1 MYMLQAEGYARVT
14 AEKFP
19 NARPGRRATPAR
31 EGKKIMANE
40 QIENTGPL
48 KGLRLVEMGTLLA
61 GPFCGQL
68 MADFG
73 AEVIK
78 VEPPNQGD
86 PMRVWGRE
94 KAHGKSLWWPVVA
107 RNKKSVT
114 LNLREA
120 EGQAI
125 ARDLIS
131 KADFLLENFRP
142 GTMERWNLSYEELA
156 EINPGL
162 IMIRVSG
169 FGQTGPYSTRAGFGA
184 IGESMG
190 GLRYVCGDPSTPP
203 SRMGIS
209 IGDSLAATFAC
220 IGALTALH
228 HREKTGEGQIVDS
241 AIYEAVL
248 NMMESLVTEYDKG
261 GYIRERTGAILPNVA
276 PSNIYPT
283 SDDQYILIAAN
294 QDTVFKRLC
303 DAMQRP
309 ELATNERYATHSAR
323 GAVQQELDDLISDW
337 TRGLTGTQLE
347 ALMEE
352 HGIPSGKIYT
362 PADMLEDAH
371 FKAREAIVTTMHP
384 TFGDLKMQ
392 NVAPKLSKTPGNIR
406 RPGPELGEHNA
417 EIYGEVLAMTAEQMA
432 ELESKGII

>member
-1 MYMLQAEGYARVT
+1 
-14 AEKFP
+14 
-19 NARPGRRATPAR
+19 
-31 EGKKIMANE
+31 MANE
-40 QIENTGPL
+40 EIENTGPL
-48 KGLRLVEMGTLLA
+48 KGLRVIEMGTLLA

-68 MADFG
+68 LADFG
-73 AEVIK
+73 AEIIK

-94 KAHGKSLWWPVVA
+94 KAHGQSLWWPVVA

-114 LNLREA
+114 LNLREE

-131 KADFLLENFRP
+131 KADFVLENFRP

-156 EINPGL
+156 KINPGL

-169 FGQTGPYSTRAGFGA
+169 YGQTGPYSTRAGFGA
-184 IGESMG
+184 VGESMG

-228 HREKTGEGQIVDS
+228 HKNQTGEGQVVDS

-261 GYIRERTGAILPNVA
+261 GYVRERTGAILPNVA
-276 PSNIYPT
+276 PSNVYPT
-283 SDDQYILIAAN
+283 KDEQFILIAAN

-303 DAMQRP
+303 DAMGRP
-309 ELATNERYATHSAR
+309 ELAQDEKYATHIAR
-323 GAVQQELDDLISDW
+323 GAAQKELDDLISAW
-337 TRGLTGTQLE
+337 TETIDSAKLE
-347 ALMEE
+347 DLMEDF
-352 HGIPSGKIYT
+352 GIPSGRIYT
-362 PADMLEDAH
+362 PAEMLEDAH
-371 FKAREAIVTTMHP
+371 FKAREAIVSTMHP
-384 TFGDLKMQ
+384 TFGELKMQ

-406 RPGPELGEHNA
+406 RPGPELGQHNK
-417 EIYGEVLAMTAEQMA
+417 EIYSEVLAMTAEQMA
-432 ELESKGII
+432 DLESRGII

>member
-1 MYMLQAEGYARVT
+1 
-14 AEKFP
+14 
-19 NARPGRRATPAR
+19 
-31 EGKKIMANE
+31 MAKE
-40 QIENTGPL
+40 EIENTGPL
-48 KGLRLVEMGTLLA
+48 KGLRLIEMGTLLA

-78 VEPPNQGD
+78 VEPPKQGD

-114 LNLREA
+114 LNLREE

-142 GTMERWNLSYEELA
+142 GTMERWNLSYEELSK
-156 EINPGL
+156 INPGL

-169 FGQTGPYSTRAGFGA
+169 YGQTGPYSNRAGFGA
-184 IGESMG
+184 VGESMG

-228 HREKTGEGQIVDS
+228 HKNQTGEGQVVDS

-261 GYIRERTGAILPNVA
+261 GYVRERTGAILPNVA

-283 SDDQYILIAAN
+283 SDDQFILIAAN

-303 DAMQRP
+303 GAMGKP
-309 ELATNERYATHSAR
+309 ELALDEKYATHTAR
-323 GAVQQELDDLISDW
+323 GAVQQELDDLIADW
-337 TRGLTGTQLE
+337 SKTIDSATLE
-347 ALMEE
+347 KLMED
-352 HGIPSGKIYT
+352 HGIPSGRIYT
-362 PADMLEDAH
+362 PAEMLEDAH

-384 TFGDLKMQ
+384 TFGELKMQ

-406 RPGPELGEHNA
+406 SPGPELGQHNS

-432 ELESKGII
+432 ELEAKGII

>member
-1 MYMLQAEGYARVT
+1 
-14 AEKFP
+14 
-19 NARPGRRATPAR
+19 
-31 EGKKIMANE
+31 MAKE
-40 QIENTGPL
+40 EIENTGPL
-48 KGLRLVEMGTLLA
+48 KGLRLIEMGTLLA

-78 VEPPNQGD
+78 VEPPKVGD

-94 KAHGKSLWWPVVA
+94 KAHGQSLWWPVVA

-114 LNLREA
+114 LNLREQ
-120 EGQAI
+120 EGQQI
-125 ARDLIS
+125 ARDLIA

-142 GTMERWNLSYEELA
+142 GTMERWNLSYKELA

-169 FGQTGPYSTRAGFGA
+169 YGQTGPYSSRAGFGA
-184 IGESMG
+184 VGESMG

-228 HREKTGEGQIVDS
+228 HKNQTGEGQVVDS

-261 GYIRERTGAILPNVA
+261 GYVRERTGAILPNVA
-276 PSNIYPT
+276 PSNVYPT
-283 SDDQYILIAAN
+283 SDDQFILIAAN

-303 DAMQRP
+303 EAMGKP
-309 ELATNERYATHSAR
+309 ELSQDERYATHTAR
-323 GAVQQELDDLISDW
+323 GAVQKELDDLISDW
-337 TRGLTGTQLE
+337 TKTIESTKLE
-347 ALMEE
+347 QLMED

-371 FKAREAIVTTMHP
+371 FKAREAIVSTMHP
-384 TFGDLKMQ
+384 TFGELKMQ

-406 RPGPELGEHNA
+406 RPGPELGQHND
-417 EIYGEVLAMTAEQMA
+417 EIYGEVLAMTVEQMA
-432 ELESKGII
+432 ELEDRGII